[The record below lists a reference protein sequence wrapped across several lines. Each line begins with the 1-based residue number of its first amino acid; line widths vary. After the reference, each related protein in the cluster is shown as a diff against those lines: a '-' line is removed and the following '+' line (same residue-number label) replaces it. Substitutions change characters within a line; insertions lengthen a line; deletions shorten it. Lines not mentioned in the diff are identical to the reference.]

1 MQNIQVLNNISP
13 LGLEKFPKEFYDVS
27 NSKDNPDAILVR
39 SAKMHDIDIGN
50 SLKAVGR
57 AGAGVNNIPLQKMS
71 DNGVVVFN
79 TPGANANAVKE
90 LVISS
95 MLLASRNI
103 CQGWSYVNDLPLDNL
118 KATVE
123 DGKKQYSGSELPGKT
138 LGIVGLGAIGVEIAN
153 AASMLGM
160 DVIGYDPS
168 ISKKNAWKIS
178 SDVEEALS
186 LEELF
191 SRSDFVSFHVPL
203 VDATKNLLNAKRI
216 ALLPQGCV
224 VINMSLLPQGCVVI
238 NMSRDGIVDEEELI
252 KSLDSGNVKY
262 YVTDFPIDEKK
273 NHERVIALPHLGAS
287 TSEAE
292 DNCALMIVKQVKEYL
307 ENGNIINS
315 VNFPD
320 AKMPRAGQERLAITH
335 RNVPNM
341 VRQITKAIAE
351 EEANIVDMLNKSK
364 GEFAYTLIDI
374 EEKIPN
380 SVIDNIKK
388 VEGILKVRAL

>member
-1 MQNIQVLNNISP
+1 MLNIQVLNNISP
-13 LGLEKFPKEFYDVS
+13 LGLGKFSNETYDFS
-27 NSKDNPDAILVR
+27 SSDENPDAILVR
-39 SAKMHDIDIGN
+39 SAKMHDMEIGE

-57 AGAGVNNIPLQKMS
+57 AGAGVNNIPLEKMS
-71 DNGVVVFN
+71 DKGVVVFN

-103 CQGWSYVNDLPLDNL
+103 CQGWDYVNKLPLENL
-118 KATVE
+118 KTTVE

-178 SDVEEALS
+178 SEVEEALS

-216 ALLPQGCV
+216 ALLPEGCV
-224 VINMSLLPQGCVVI
+224 II
-238 NMSRDGIVDEEELI
+238 NMSRDGIVDEDELI
-252 KSLDSGNVKY
+252 KSLDTGKVKY

-273 NHERVIALPHLGAS
+273 NHDRVIALPHLGAS

-292 DNCALMIVKQVKEYL
+292 DNCAIMIAKQVKDYL
-307 ENGNIINS
+307 EHGIIVNS

-320 AKMPRAGQERLAITH
+320 SKMPRAGEERLAITH

-341 VRQITKAIAE
+341 VRQITKEIAE
-351 EEANIVDMLNKSK
+351 EGANIVDMLNKSR
-364 GEFAYTLIDI
+364 GDFAYTLIDI
-374 EEKIPN
+374 EKEIPKT
-380 SVIDNIKK
+380 VIENIKQ

>member
-1 MQNIQVLNNISP
+1 MLNIQVLNNISP
-13 LGLEKFPKEFYDVS
+13 LGLGKFSNETYDVS
-27 NSKDNPDAILVR
+27 SSDENPDAILVR
-39 SAKMHDIDIGN
+39 SAKMHDMEIRD

-57 AGAGVNNIPLQKMS
+57 AGAGVNNIPLEKMS
-71 DNGVVVFN
+71 DKGVVVFN

-103 CQGWSYVNDLPLDNL
+103 CQGWDYVNKLPLENL
-118 KATVE
+118 KTTVE

-178 SDVEEALS
+178 SEVEEALS

-216 ALLPQGCV
+216 ALLPEGCV
-224 VINMSLLPQGCVVI
+224 II
-238 NMSRDGIVDEEELI
+238 NMSRDGIVDEDELI
-252 KSLDSGNVKY
+252 KSLDSGKVKY

-273 NHERVIALPHLGAS
+273 NHDRVIALPHLGAS

-292 DNCALMIVKQVKEYL
+292 ENCAIMIAKQVKDYL
-307 ENGNIINS
+307 EHGNIVNS

-320 AKMPRAGQERLAITH
+320 SKMPRAGEERLAITH

-341 VRQITKAIAE
+341 VRQITKEIAE
-351 EEANIVDMLNKSK
+351 EGANIVDMLNKSR
-364 GEFAYTLIDI
+364 GNFAYTLIDI
-374 EEKIPN
+374 EKEIPKT
-380 SVIDNIKK
+380 VIENIKQ

>member
-1 MQNIQVLNNISP
+1 MLNIQVLNNISP
-13 LGLEKFPKEFYDVS
+13 LGLGKFSNETYDVS
-27 NSKDNPDAILVR
+27 SSDENPDAILVR
-39 SAKMHDIDIGN
+39 SAKMHDMEIGDN
-50 SLKAVGR
+50 LKAVGR
-57 AGAGVNNIPLQKMS
+57 AGAGVNNIPLEKMS
-71 DNGVVVFN
+71 DKGVVVFN

-103 CQGWSYVNDLPLDNL
+103 CQGWDYVNKLPLENL
-118 KATVE
+118 KTTVE

-178 SDVEEALS
+178 SEVEEALS

-203 VDATKNLLNAKRI
+203 VDATKNLLDAKRI
-216 ALLPQGCV
+216 
-224 VINMSLLPQGCVVI
+224 SLLPEGCVII
-238 NMSRDGIVDEEELI
+238 NMSRDGIVDEDELI
-252 KSLDSGNVKY
+252 KSLDSGKVKY

-273 NHERVIALPHLGAS
+273 NHDRVIALPHLGAS

-292 DNCALMIVKQVKEYL
+292 ENCAIMIAKQVKDYL
-307 ENGNIINS
+307 EHGNIVNS

-320 AKMPRAGQERLAITH
+320 SKMPRAGEERLAITH

-341 VRQITKAIAE
+341 VRQITKEIAE
-351 EEANIVDMLNKSK
+351 EGANIVDMLNKSR
-364 GEFAYTLIDI
+364 GDFAYTLIDI
-374 EEKIPN
+374 EKEIPKT
-380 SVIDNIKK
+380 VIENIKQ

>member
-13 LGLEKFPKEFYDVS
+13 LGLEKFPKDTYKVS
-27 NSKDNPDAILVR
+27 TSTDNPDAILVR
-39 SAKMHDIDIGN
+39 SAKMHDMEIEK

-103 CQGWSYVNDLPLDNL
+103 CQGWSYVNSLPLDNL

-153 AASMLGM
+153 AASTLGM

-186 LEELF
+186 LEALF

-216 ALLPQGCV
+216 ELLPE
-224 VINMSLLPQGCVVI
+224 GCVVI
-238 NMSRDGIVDEEELI
+238 NMSRDGIIDEDQLI
-252 KSLDSGNVKY
+252 KSLDSGRVKY

-273 NHERVIALPHLGAS
+273 NHDRVIALPHLGAS
-287 TSEAE
+287 TTEAE
-292 DNCALMIVKQVKEYL
+292 DNCAVMIARQIKEYL

-320 AKMPRAGQERLAITH
+320 AKMPRAGKERLAITH

-374 EEKIPN
+374 EEEISN
-380 SVIDNIKK
+380 TVIENIKK
-388 VEGILKVRAL
+388 VDGILKVRAL

>member
-1 MQNIQVLNNISP
+1 MLNIQVLNNISS
-13 LGLEKFPKEFYDVS
+13 LGLEKFSKESYQVS
-27 NSKDNPDAILVR
+27 TSDENPDAILVR
-39 SAKMHDIDIGN
+39 SAKMHDMEIGD
-50 SLKAVGR
+50 SLKAIGR
-57 AGAGVNNIPLQKMS
+57 AGAGVNNIPLKQMS
-71 DNGVVVFN
+71 DKGVVVFN

-103 CQGWSYVNDLPLDNL
+103 CQAWEYVNKLPLENL
-118 KATVE
+118 KTTVE

-178 SDVEEALS
+178 SEVQEALS

-191 SRSDFVSFHVPL
+191 SKSDFVSFHVPL
-203 VDATKNLLNAKRI
+203 VDATKNLLDAKRI
-216 ALLPQGCV
+216 ALLPE
-224 VINMSLLPQGCVVI
+224 GCVVI

-252 KSLDSGNVKY
+252 KSLDSGKVKY

-273 NHERVIALPHLGAS
+273 NHDRVIALPHLGAS

-292 DNCALMIVKQVKEYL
+292 ENCAIMIAKQVKDYL
-307 ENGNIINS
+307 EHGNIVNS

-320 AKMPRAGQERLAITH
+320 SKMPRAGEERLAITH
-335 RNVPNM
+335 RNIPNM
-341 VRQITKAIAE
+341 VRQITKEIAE
-351 EEANIVDMLNKSK
+351 EGANIVDMLNKSR
-364 GEFAYTLIDI
+364 GDFAYTLIDI
-374 EEKIPN
+374 EKEISKT
-380 SVIDNIKK
+380 VIENIKQ

>member
-1 MQNIQVLNNISP
+1 MLKIQVLNNISP
-13 LGLEKFPKEFYDVS
+13 LGLEKFSKEAYDVS
-27 NSKDNPDAILVR
+27 TLDESPDAILVR
-39 SAKMHDIDIGN
+39 SAKMHDMEIQN

-224 VINMSLLPQGCVVI
+224 VINMS
-238 NMSRDGIVDEEELI
+238 RDGIIDEEELI
-252 KSLDSGNVKY
+252 KSLDSGKVKY

-273 NHERVIALPHLGAS
+273 NHDRVIALPHLGAS

-292 DNCALMIVKQVKEYL
+292 DNCAVMIAKQIKEYL

-320 AKMPRAGQERLAITH
+320 AKMPRAGKERLAITH

-351 EEANIVDMLNKSK
+351 DEANIVDMLNKSK

-374 EEKIPN
+374 EEEISN
-380 SVIDNIKK
+380 SVIENIKK

>member
-1 MQNIQVLNNISP
+1 MLNIQVLNNISP
-13 LGLEKFPKEFYDVS
+13 LGLEKFSKESYRVS
-27 NSKDNPDAILVR
+27 TSDESPDAILVR
-39 SAKMHDIDIGN
+39 SAKMHDMEIGD
-50 SLKAVGR
+50 SLKAIGR
-57 AGAGVNNIPLQKMS
+57 AGAGVNNIPLKQMS
-71 DNGVVVFN
+71 DKGVVVFN

-103 CQGWSYVNDLPLDNL
+103 CQAWEYVNKLPLENL
-118 KATVE
+118 KTSVE

-178 SDVEEALS
+178 SEVQEALS

-191 SRSDFVSFHVPL
+191 SKSDFVSFHVPL
-203 VDATKNLLNAKRI
+203 VDATKNLLDAKRI
-216 ALLPQGCV
+216 ALLPE
-224 VINMSLLPQGCVVI
+224 GCVVI

-252 KSLDSGNVKY
+252 KSLDSGKVKY
-262 YVTDFPIDEKK
+262 YVTDFPFDEKK
-273 NHERVIALPHLGAS
+273 NHHRVIALPHLGAS

-292 DNCALMIVKQVKEYL
+292 ENCAIMIAKQVKDYL
-307 ENGNIINS
+307 EHGNIVNS
-315 VNFPD
+315 INFPD
-320 AKMPRAGQERLAITH
+320 SKMPRAGEERLAITH

-341 VRQITKAIAE
+341 VRQITKEIAE
-351 EEANIVDMLNKSK
+351 EGANIVDMLNKSR

-374 EEKIPN
+374 EKEIPN
-380 SVIDNIKK
+380 TVIENIKR

>member
-203 VDATKNLLNAKRI
+203 VEATKNLLNAKRI
-216 ALLPQGCV
+216 A
-224 VINMSLLPQGCVVI
+224 LLPQGCVVI

-252 KSLDSGNVKY
+252 KSLDSGNGKY

-292 DNCALMIVKQVKEYL
+292 DNCALMIAKQVKEYL

-320 AKMPRAGQERLAITH
+320 AKMPRAGKERLAITH

-374 EEKIPN
+374 EEKISN

>member
-1 MQNIQVLNNISP
+1 MLNIQVLNNISP
-13 LGLEKFPKEFYDVS
+13 LGLGKFSKEAYDVS
-27 NSKDNPDAILVR
+27 SSDESPDAILVR
-39 SAKMHDIDIGN
+39 SAIMHDMEIGDD
-50 SLKAVGR
+50 LKAVGR
-57 AGAGVNNIPLQKMS
+57 AGAGVNNIPLEKMS
-71 DNGVVVFN
+71 DKGVVVFN

-103 CQGWSYVNDLPLDNL
+103 CQGWDYVNKLPLENL
-118 KATVE
+118 KTTVE

-178 SDVEEALS
+178 SEVEEALS

-203 VDATKNLLNAKRI
+203 VDATKNLLDAKRI
-216 ALLPQGCV
+216 
-224 VINMSLLPQGCVVI
+224 SLLPEGCVII
-238 NMSRDGIVDEEELI
+238 NMSRDGIVDEDELI
-252 KSLDSGNVKY
+252 KSLDSGKVKY

-273 NHERVIALPHLGAS
+273 NHDRVIALPHLGAS

-292 DNCALMIVKQVKEYL
+292 ENCAIMIAKQVKDYL
-307 ENGNIINS
+307 EHGNIVNS

-320 AKMPRAGQERLAITH
+320 SKMPRAGEERLAITH

-341 VRQITKAIAE
+341 VRQITKEIAE
-351 EEANIVDMLNKSK
+351 EGANIVDMLNKSR
-364 GEFAYTLIDI
+364 GDFAYTLIDI
-374 EEKIPN
+374 EKEIPKT
-380 SVIDNIKK
+380 VIENIKQ

>member
-1 MQNIQVLNNISP
+1 MRNIQVLNNISS
-13 LGLEKFPKEFYDVS
+13 LGLEKFPKESYDVS

-103 CQGWSYVNDLPLDNL
+103 CQGWSYVNDLPLENL

-203 VDATKNLLNAKRI
+203 VEATKNLLNAKRI
-216 ALLPQGCV
+216 A
-224 VINMSLLPQGCVVI
+224 LLPQGCVVI

-292 DNCALMIVKQVKEYL
+292 DNCALMIAKQVKEYL

-320 AKMPRAGQERLAITH
+320 AKMPRAGKERLAITH

>member
-1 MQNIQVLNNISP
+1 MRNIQVLNNISP

-203 VDATKNLLNAKRI
+203 VEATKNLLNAKRI
-216 ALLPQGCV
+216 A
-224 VINMSLLPQGCVVI
+224 LLPQGCVVI

>member
-1 MQNIQVLNNISP
+1 MLNIQILNNISP
-13 LGLEKFPKEFYDVS
+13 LGLEKFSKESYQISTSDE
-27 NSKDNPDAILVR
+27 NPDAILVR
-39 SAKMHDIDIGN
+39 SAKMHDMEIED
-50 SLKAVGR
+50 SLKAIGR
-57 AGAGVNNIPLQKMS
+57 AGAGVNNIPLKQMS
-71 DNGVVVFN
+71 DKGVVVFN

-103 CQGWSYVNDLPLDNL
+103 CQAWEYVNKLPLENL
-118 KATVE
+118 KTSVE

-178 SDVEEALS
+178 SEVQEALS

-191 SRSDFVSFHVPL
+191 SKSDFVSFHVPL
-203 VDATKNLLNAKRI
+203 VDATKNLLDAKRI
-216 ALLPQGCV
+216 TLLPE
-224 VINMSLLPQGCVVI
+224 GCVVI

-252 KSLDSGNVKY
+252 KSLDSGKVKY

-273 NHERVIALPHLGAS
+273 NHDRVIALPHLGAS

-292 DNCALMIVKQVKEYL
+292 ENCAIMIAKQVKDYL
-307 ENGNIINS
+307 EHGNIVNS

-320 AKMPRAGQERLAITH
+320 SKMPRAGEERLAITH

-341 VRQITKAIAE
+341 VRQITKEIAE
-351 EEANIVDMLNKSK
+351 EGANIVDMLNKSR
-364 GEFAYTLIDI
+364 GDYAYTLIDI
-374 EEKIPN
+374 EYEIPN
-380 SVIDNIKK
+380 TVIENIKQ

>member
-203 VDATKNLLNAKRI
+203 VEATKNLLNAKRI
-216 ALLPQGCV
+216 ALLPE
-224 VINMSLLPQGCVVI
+224 GCVVI

-374 EEKIPN
+374 EEKIPS

>member
-1 MQNIQVLNNISP
+1 MMHKVQVLNNISP
-13 LGLEKFPKEFYDVS
+13 LGLKKFSKEDYTVS
-27 NSKDNPDAILVR
+27 ANENDPDAILVR
-39 SAKMHDIDIGN
+39 SAKMHEIEIGK

-71 DNGVVVFN
+71 DKGIVVFN

-103 CQGWSYVNDLPLDNL
+103 CQAWSYVNNLPLENL

-160 DVIGYDPS
+160 DVIGFDPS
-168 ISKKNAWKIS
+168 ITKKNAWKIS
-178 SDVEEALS
+178 SEVEDALTI
-186 LEELF
+186 EELF
-191 SRSDFVSFHVPL
+191 SKSDFVSFHVPL
-203 VDATKNLLNAKRI
+203 IDETKNLLNANRI
-216 ALLPQGCV
+216 ALLPQGS
-224 VINMSLLPQGCVVI
+224 VII
-238 NMSRDGIVDEEELI
+238 NLSRDGLVDEEELI
-252 KSLDSGNVKY
+252 KALDSGKVKY
-262 YVTDFPIDEKK
+262 YVTDFPINDKK

-287 TSEAE
+287 TLEAE
-292 DNCALMIVKQVKEYL
+292 DNCAVMIAKQIKDYL
-307 ENGNIINS
+307 ENGNIVNS

-320 AKMPRAGQERLAITH
+320 ARMPRAGEVRIAITH
-335 RNVPNM
+335 RNIPNM

-351 EEANIVDMLNKSK
+351 EEANILDMINKSR
-364 GEFAYTLIDI
+364 GAFAYTLIDLENEI
-374 EEKIPN
+374 SNTVVE
-380 SVIDNIKK
+380 NIKQ
-388 VEGILKVRAL
+388 VEGILTVRIL

>member
-1 MQNIQVLNNISP
+1 MLNVKVLNNISP
-13 LGLEKFPKEFYDVS
+13 LGLEKFPKETYEVS
-27 NSKDNPDAILVR
+27 TNEENPDAILVR
-39 SAKMHDIDIGN
+39 SAKMHEMEIGDK
-50 SLKAVGR
+50 LKAIGR
-57 AGAGVNNIPLQKMS
+57 AGAGVNNIPLDKMS
-71 DNGVVVFN
+71 DKGVVVFN

-103 CQGWSYVNDLPLDNL
+103 CQAWDYVNKLPLENL
-118 KATVE
+118 KTTVE

-178 SDVEEALS
+178 SEVEEALS

-191 SRSDFVSFHVPL
+191 SKSDFVSIHVPL
-203 VDATKNLLNAKRI
+203 VEATKNLLNANRI
-216 ALLPQGCV
+216 ALLPE
-224 VINMSLLPQGCVVI
+224 GCVVI
-238 NMSRDGIVDEEELI
+238 NMSRDGIVDEDQLI
-252 KSLDSGNVKY
+252 KSLDSGKVKY
-262 YVTDFPIDEKK
+262 YVTDFPIDDKK
-273 NHERVIALPHLGAS
+273 NHDRVIALPHLGAS

-292 DNCALMIVKQVKEYL
+292 DNCAIMIAKQIKDYL
-307 ENGNIINS
+307 EHGNIVNS

-320 AKMPRAGQERLAITH
+320 SKMPRAGEKRLAITH
-335 RNVPNM
+335 RNIPNM
-341 VRQITKAIAE
+341 VRQITKEIAE
-351 EEANIVDMLNKSK
+351 EGANIVDMLNKSR
-364 GEFAYTLIDI
+364 GDFAYTLIDI
-374 EEKIPN
+374 EKEISKT
-380 SVIDNIKK
+380 VIENIKQ

>member
-1 MQNIQVLNNISP
+1 MLNVKVLNNISP
-13 LGLEKFPKEFYDVS
+13 LGLEKFPKETYEVS
-27 NSKDNPDAILVR
+27 TNEENPDAILVR
-39 SAKMHDIDIGN
+39 SAKMHEMEIGDK
-50 SLKAVGR
+50 LKAIGR
-57 AGAGVNNIPLQKMS
+57 AGAGVNNIPLDKMS
-71 DNGVVVFN
+71 DKGVVVFN

-103 CQGWSYVNDLPLDNL
+103 CQAWDYVNKLPLENL
-118 KATVE
+118 KTTVE

-178 SDVEEALS
+178 SEVEEALS

-191 SRSDFVSFHVPL
+191 SKSDFVSIHVPL
-203 VDATKNLLNAKRI
+203 VEATKNLLNSKRI
-216 ALLPQGCV
+216 ALLPE
-224 VINMSLLPQGCVVI
+224 GCVVI
-238 NMSRDGIVDEEELI
+238 NMSRDGIVDEDQLI
-252 KSLDSGNVKY
+252 KSLDSGRVKY
-262 YVTDFPIDEKK
+262 YVTDFPIDDKK
-273 NHERVIALPHLGAS
+273 NHDRVIALPHLGAS

-292 DNCALMIVKQVKEYL
+292 DNCAIMIAKQIKDYL
-307 ENGNIINS
+307 EHGNIVNS

-320 AKMPRAGQERLAITH
+320 SKMPRAGEKRLAITH
-335 RNVPNM
+335 RNIPNM
-341 VRQITKAIAE
+341 VRQITKEIAE
-351 EEANIVDMLNKSK
+351 EGANIVDMLNKSR
-364 GEFAYTLIDI
+364 GDFAYTLIDI
-374 EEKIPN
+374 EKEISKT
-380 SVIDNIKK
+380 VIENIKQ

>member
-1 MQNIQVLNNISP
+1 MLNIQVLNNISP
-13 LGLEKFPKEFYDVS
+13 LGLEKFSKESYRVS
-27 NSKDNPDAILVR
+27 TSDENPDAILVR
-39 SAKMHDIDIGN
+39 SAKMHDMEIGD
-50 SLKAVGR
+50 SLKAIGR
-57 AGAGVNNIPLQKMS
+57 AGAGVNNIPLKQMS
-71 DNGVVVFN
+71 DKGVVVFN

-103 CQGWSYVNDLPLDNL
+103 CQAWEYVNKLPLENL
-118 KATVE
+118 KNTVE

-178 SDVEEALS
+178 SEVQEALS

-191 SRSDFVSFHVPL
+191 SKSDFVSFHVPL
-203 VDATKNLLNAKRI
+203 VDATKNLLDAKRI
-216 ALLPQGCV
+216 ALLPE
-224 VINMSLLPQGCVVI
+224 GCVVI

-252 KSLDSGNVKY
+252 KSLDSGKVKY

-273 NHERVIALPHLGAS
+273 NHDRVIALPHLGAS

-292 DNCALMIVKQVKEYL
+292 ENCAIMIAKQVKDYL
-307 ENGNIINS
+307 EHGNIVNS

-320 AKMPRAGQERLAITH
+320 SKMPRAGEERLAITH
-335 RNVPNM
+335 RNIPNM
-341 VRQITKAIAE
+341 VRQITKEIAE
-351 EEANIVDMLNKSK
+351 EGANIVDMLNKSR

-374 EEKIPN
+374 EKEIPN
-380 SVIDNIKK
+380 TVIENIKQ

>member
-103 CQGWSYVNDLPLDNL
+103 CQGWSYVNDLPIDNL

-203 VDATKNLLNAKRI
+203 VEATKNLLNAKRI
-216 ALLPQGCV
+216 A
-224 VINMSLLPQGCVVI
+224 LLPQGCVVI

>member
-1 MQNIQVLNNISP
+1 MLNIQVLNNISP
-13 LGLEKFPKEFYDVS
+13 LGLGKFSNETYDVS
-27 NSKDNPDAILVR
+27 SSDENPDAILVR
-39 SAKMHDIDIGN
+39 SAKMHDMEIGDG
-50 SLKAVGR
+50 LKAVGR
-57 AGAGVNNIPLQKMS
+57 AGAGVNNIPLEKMS
-71 DNGVVVFN
+71 DKGVVVFN

-103 CQGWSYVNDLPLDNL
+103 CQGWDYVNKLPLENL
-118 KATVE
+118 KTTVE

-178 SDVEEALS
+178 SEVEEALS

-203 VDATKNLLNAKRI
+203 VDATKNLLDAKRI
-216 ALLPQGCV
+216 
-224 VINMSLLPQGCVVI
+224 SLLPEGCVII
-238 NMSRDGIVDEEELI
+238 NMSRDGIVDEDELI
-252 KSLDSGNVKY
+252 KSLDSGKVKY

-273 NHERVIALPHLGAS
+273 NHDRVIALPHLGAS

-292 DNCALMIVKQVKEYL
+292 ENCAIMIAKQVKDYL
-307 ENGNIINS
+307 EHGNIVNS

-320 AKMPRAGQERLAITH
+320 SKMPRAGEERLAITH

-341 VRQITKAIAE
+341 VRQITKEIAE
-351 EEANIVDMLNKSK
+351 EGANIVDMLNKSR
-364 GEFAYTLIDI
+364 GDFAYTLIDI
-374 EEKIPN
+374 EKEIPKT
-380 SVIDNIKK
+380 VIENIKQ

>member
-1 MQNIQVLNNISP
+1 MQKIQVLNNISP
-13 LGLEKFPKEFYDVS
+13 LGLEKFPKETYDVS
-27 NSKDNPDAILVR
+27 TSNNNPDAILVR
-39 SAKMHDIDIGN
+39 SAKMHDMEIEK

-103 CQGWSYVNDLPLDNL
+103 CQGWSYVNSLPLDNL
-118 KATVE
+118 KSTVE

-191 SRSDFVSFHVPL
+191 SKSDFVSFHVPL

-216 ALLPQGCV
+216 
-224 VINMSLLPQGCVVI
+224 SLLPEGCVVI
-238 NMSRDGIVDEEELI
+238 NMSRDGIVDEEELV
-252 KSLDSGNVKY
+252 KSLDSGKIKY

-273 NHERVIALPHLGAS
+273 NHDRVIALPHLGAS

-292 DNCALMIVKQVKEYL
+292 ENCAMMIAKQIKDYL
-307 ENGNIINS
+307 ENGNIVNS

-320 AKMPRAGQERLAITH
+320 AKMPRAGMERLAITH
-335 RNVPNM
+335 RNIPNM

-374 EEKIPN
+374 EEEISN
-380 SVIDNIKK
+380 SVIENIKK

>member
-1 MQNIQVLNNISP
+1 MLNIQVLNNISP
-13 LGLEKFPKEFYDVS
+13 LGLGKFSNETYDVS
-27 NSKDNPDAILVR
+27 SSDENPDAILVR
-39 SAKMHDIDIGN
+39 SAKMHDMEIGDN
-50 SLKAVGR
+50 LKAVGR
-57 AGAGVNNIPLQKMS
+57 AGAGVNNIPLEKMS
-71 DNGVVVFN
+71 DKGVVVFN

-103 CQGWSYVNDLPLDNL
+103 CQGWDYVNKLPLENL
-118 KATVE
+118 KTTVE

-178 SDVEEALS
+178 SEVEEALS

-203 VDATKNLLNAKRI
+203 VDATKNLLDAKRI
-216 ALLPQGCV
+216 
-224 VINMSLLPQGCVVI
+224 SLLPEGCVII
-238 NMSRDGIVDEEELI
+238 NMSRDGIVDEDELI
-252 KSLDSGNVKY
+252 KSLDSGKVKY

-273 NHERVIALPHLGAS
+273 NHDRVIALPHLGAS

-292 DNCALMIVKQVKEYL
+292 ENCAIMIAKQVKDYL
-307 ENGNIINS
+307 EHGNIVNS

-320 AKMPRAGQERLAITH
+320 SKMPRAGEERLAITH

-341 VRQITKAIAE
+341 DRQITKEIAE
-351 EEANIVDMLNKSK
+351 EGANIVDMLNKSR
-364 GEFAYTLIDI
+364 GDFAYTLIDI
-374 EEKIPN
+374 EKEIPKT
-380 SVIDNIKK
+380 VIENIKQ

>member
-1 MQNIQVLNNISP
+1 MLNIQVLNNISP
-13 LGLEKFPKEFYDVS
+13 LGLEKFSKESYQVS
-27 NSKDNPDAILVR
+27 TSDKNPDAILVR
-39 SAKMHDIDIGN
+39 SAKMHDMEIGD
-50 SLKAVGR
+50 SLKAIGR
-57 AGAGVNNIPLQKMS
+57 AGAGVNNIPLKQMS
-71 DNGVVVFN
+71 DKGVVVFN

-103 CQGWSYVNDLPLDNL
+103 CQAWEYVNKLPLENL
-118 KATVE
+118 KNTVE

-178 SDVEEALS
+178 SEVQEALS

-191 SRSDFVSFHVPL
+191 SKSDFVSFHVPL
-203 VDATKNLLNAKRI
+203 VDATKNLLDAKRI
-216 ALLPQGCV
+216 ALLPE
-224 VINMSLLPQGCVVI
+224 GCVVI

-252 KSLDSGNVKY
+252 KSLDSGKVKY

-273 NHERVIALPHLGAS
+273 NHDRVIALPHLGAS

-292 DNCALMIVKQVKEYL
+292 ENCAIMIAKQVKDYL
-307 ENGNIINS
+307 EHGNIVNS

-320 AKMPRAGQERLAITH
+320 SKMPRAGEERLAITH

-341 VRQITKAIAE
+341 VRQITKEIAE
-351 EEANIVDMLNKSK
+351 EGANIVDMLNKSR

-374 EEKIPN
+374 EKEIPN
-380 SVIDNIKK
+380 TVIENIKQ

>member
-1 MQNIQVLNNISP
+1 MQKIQVLNNISP
-13 LGLEKFPKEFYDVS
+13 LGLEKFPKETYDVS
-27 NSKDNPDAILVR
+27 TSNNNPDAILVR
-39 SAKMHDIDIGN
+39 SAKMHDIEIEK

-103 CQGWSYVNDLPLDNL
+103 CQGWSYVNSLPLDNL
-118 KATVE
+118 KSTVE

-191 SRSDFVSFHVPL
+191 SKSDFVSFHVPL

-216 ALLPQGCV
+216 
-224 VINMSLLPQGCVVI
+224 SLLPEGCVVI
-238 NMSRDGIVDEEELI
+238 NMSRDGIVDEEELV
-252 KSLDSGNVKY
+252 KSLDSGKIKY

-273 NHERVIALPHLGAS
+273 NHDKVIALPHLGAS

-292 DNCALMIVKQVKEYL
+292 ENCAMMIAKQIKDYL
-307 ENGNIINS
+307 ENGNIVNS

-320 AKMPRAGQERLAITH
+320 AKMPRAGSERLAITH
-335 RNVPNM
+335 RNIPNM

-374 EEKIPN
+374 EEEISN
-380 SVIDNIKK
+380 SVIENIKK

>member
-13 LGLEKFPKEFYDVS
+13 LGLEKFPKDTYKISTS
-27 NSKDNPDAILVR
+27 NDNPDAILVR
-39 SAKMHDIDIGN
+39 SAKMHDMEIEK

-103 CQGWSYVNDLPLDNL
+103 CQGWRYVNDLPLDNL

-153 AASMLGM
+153 AASTLGM

-216 ALLPQGCV
+216 ELLPE
-224 VINMSLLPQGCVVI
+224 GCVVI
-238 NMSRDGIVDEEELI
+238 NMSRDGIVDEDELL
-252 KSLDSGNVKY
+252 KALDSGRVKY

-273 NHERVIALPHLGAS
+273 NHDRVIALPHLGAS
-287 TSEAE
+287 TVEAE
-292 DNCALMIVKQVKEYL
+292 DNCAVMIAKQIKDYL
-307 ENGNIINS
+307 KNGNIVNS

-320 AKMPRAGQERLAITH
+320 AKMPRAGMERLAITH
-335 RNVPNM
+335 RNIPNM

-351 EEANIVDMLNKSK
+351 EEANIVDMLNKSR

-374 EEKIPN
+374 EEEISN
-380 SVIDNIKK
+380 SVIQNIKQ
-388 VEGILKVRAL
+388 VEGILKVRALKL

>member
-1 MQNIQVLNNISP
+1 MLNIQVLNNISP
-13 LGLEKFPKEFYDVS
+13 LGLEKFSKESYRVS
-27 NSKDNPDAILVR
+27 TSDENPDAILVR
-39 SAKMHDIDIGN
+39 SKKMHDMEIGD
-50 SLKAVGR
+50 SLKAIGR
-57 AGAGVNNIPLQKMS
+57 AGAGVNNIPLEKMS
-71 DNGVVVFN
+71 DKGVVVFN

-103 CQGWSYVNDLPLDNL
+103 CQAWEYVNKLPLENL
-118 KATVE
+118 KTTVE

-138 LGIVGLGAIGVEIAN
+138 IGIVGLGAIGVEIAN

-178 SDVEEALS
+178 SEVQEALS

-191 SRSDFVSFHVPL
+191 SKSDFVSFHVPL
-203 VDATKNLLNAKRI
+203 VDATKNLLDAKKI
-216 ALLPQGCV
+216 ALLPE
-224 VINMSLLPQGCVVI
+224 GCVVI

-252 KSLDSGNVKY
+252 KSLDSGKVKY

-273 NHERVIALPHLGAS
+273 NHDRVIALPHLGAS

-292 DNCALMIVKQVKEYL
+292 ENCAIMIAKQVKDYL
-307 ENGNIINS
+307 EHGNIVNS

-320 AKMPRAGQERLAITH
+320 SKMPRAGEERLAITH
-335 RNVPNM
+335 RNIPNM
-341 VRQITKAIAE
+341 VRQITKEIAE
-351 EEANIVDMLNKSK
+351 EGANIVDMLNKSR
-364 GEFAYTLIDI
+364 GDYAYTLIDI
-374 EEKIPN
+374 EYEIPKT
-380 SVIDNIKK
+380 VIENIKQ

>member
-1 MQNIQVLNNISP
+1 MLNVKVLNNISP
-13 LGLEKFPKEFYDVS
+13 LGLEKFPKETYEVS
-27 NSKDNPDAILVR
+27 TNEENPDAILVR
-39 SAKMHDIDIGN
+39 SAKMHEMEIGDK
-50 SLKAVGR
+50 LKAIGR
-57 AGAGVNNIPLQKMS
+57 AGAGVNNIPLDKMS
-71 DNGVVVFN
+71 DKGVVVFN

-103 CQGWSYVNDLPLDNL
+103 CQAWDYVNKLPLENL
-118 KATVE
+118 KTTVE

-178 SDVEEALS
+178 SEVEEALS

-191 SRSDFVSFHVPL
+191 SKSDFVSIHVPL
-203 VDATKNLLNAKRI
+203 VEATKNLLNSKRI
-216 ALLPQGCV
+216 ALLPE
-224 VINMSLLPQGCVVI
+224 GCVVI
-238 NMSRDGIVDEEELI
+238 NMSRDGIVDEDQLI
-252 KSLDSGNVKY
+252 KSLDSGRVKY
-262 YVTDFPIDEKK
+262 YVTDFPIDDKK
-273 NHERVIALPHLGAS
+273 NHDRVIALPHLGAS

-292 DNCALMIVKQVKEYL
+292 DNCAIMIAKQIKDYL
-307 ENGNIINS
+307 EHGNIVNS

-320 AKMPRAGQERLAITH
+320 SKMPRAGEKRLAITH
-335 RNVPNM
+335 RNIPNM
-341 VRQITKAIAE
+341 VRQITKEIAE
-351 EEANIVDMLNKSK
+351 EGANIVDMLNKSR
-364 GEFAYTLIDI
+364 GDYAYTLIDI
-374 EEKIPN
+374 EKEIPKT
-380 SVIDNIKK
+380 VIENIKQ

>member
-1 MQNIQVLNNISP
+1 MLNIQVLNNISP
-13 LGLEKFPKEFYDVS
+13 LGLEKFSKESYQVS
-27 NSKDNPDAILVR
+27 TSDENPDAILVR
-39 SAKMHDIDIGN
+39 SAKMHDLEIGD
-50 SLKAVGR
+50 SLKAIGR
-57 AGAGVNNIPLQKMS
+57 AGAGVNNIPLKQMS
-71 DNGVVVFN
+71 DKGVVVFN

-103 CQGWSYVNDLPLDNL
+103 CQAWDYVNKLPLENL
-118 KATVE
+118 KTTVE

-178 SDVEEALS
+178 SEVQEALS

-191 SRSDFVSFHVPL
+191 SKSDFVSFHVPL
-203 VDATKNLLNAKRI
+203 VDATKNLLDAKRI
-216 ALLPQGCV
+216 ALLPE
-224 VINMSLLPQGCVVI
+224 GCVVI
-238 NMSRDGIVDEEELI
+238 NMSRDGIIDEEELI
-252 KSLDSGNVKY
+252 KSLDSGKVKY

-273 NHERVIALPHLGAS
+273 NHDRVIAFPHLGAS

-292 DNCALMIVKQVKEYL
+292 ENCAIMIAKQVKDYL
-307 ENGNIINS
+307 EHGNIVNS

-320 AKMPRAGQERLAITH
+320 SKMPRAGEERLAITH

-341 VRQITKAIAE
+341 VRQITKEIAE
-351 EEANIVDMLNKSK
+351 EGANIVDMLNKSR

-374 EEKIPN
+374 EKEIPN
-380 SVIDNIKK
+380 TVIENIKQ

>member
-1 MQNIQVLNNISP
+1 MLNIQVLNNISP
-13 LGLEKFPKEFYDVS
+13 LGLEKFSKESYQVS
-27 NSKDNPDAILVR
+27 TSDKNPDAILVR
-39 SAKMHDIDIGN
+39 SAKMHDMEIGD
-50 SLKAVGR
+50 SLKAIGR
-57 AGAGVNNIPLQKMS
+57 AGAGVNNIPLKQMS
-71 DNGVVVFN
+71 DKGVVVFN

-103 CQGWSYVNDLPLDNL
+103 CQAWEYVNKLPLENL
-118 KATVE
+118 KTTVE

-178 SDVEEALS
+178 SEVQEALS

-191 SRSDFVSFHVPL
+191 SKSDFVSFHVPL
-203 VDATKNLLNAKRI
+203 VDATKNLLDAKRI
-216 ALLPQGCV
+216 ALLPE
-224 VINMSLLPQGCVVI
+224 GCVVI

-252 KSLDSGNVKY
+252 KSLDSGKVKY

-273 NHERVIALPHLGAS
+273 NHDRVIALPHLGAS

-292 DNCALMIVKQVKEYL
+292 ENCAIMIAKQVKDYL
-307 ENGNIINS
+307 EHGNIVNS

-320 AKMPRAGQERLAITH
+320 SKMPRAGEERLAITH
-335 RNVPNM
+335 RNIPNM
-341 VRQITKAIAE
+341 VRQITKEIAE
-351 EEANIVDMLNKSK
+351 EGANIVDMLNKSR

-374 EEKIPN
+374 EKEISN
-380 SVIDNIKK
+380 RVIENIKQ

>member
-1 MQNIQVLNNISP
+1 MLNVKVLNNISP
-13 LGLEKFPKEFYDVS
+13 LGLEKFPKETYEIS
-27 NSKDNPDAILVR
+27 TNEENPDAILVR
-39 SAKMHDIDIGN
+39 SAKMHEMEIGDK
-50 SLKAVGR
+50 LKAIGR
-57 AGAGVNNIPLQKMS
+57 AGAGVNNIPLDKMS
-71 DNGVVVFN
+71 DKGVVVFN

-103 CQGWSYVNDLPLDNL
+103 CQAWDYVNKLPLENL
-118 KATVE
+118 KTTVE

-178 SDVEEALS
+178 SEVEEALS

-191 SRSDFVSFHVPL
+191 SKSDFVSIHVPL
-203 VDATKNLLNAKRI
+203 VEATKNLLNAKRI
-216 ALLPQGCV
+216 ALLPE
-224 VINMSLLPQGCVVI
+224 GCVVI
-238 NMSRDGIVDEEELI
+238 NMSRDGIVDEDQLI
-252 KSLDSGNVKY
+252 KSLDSGRVKY
-262 YVTDFPIDEKK
+262 YVTDFPIDDKK

-292 DNCALMIVKQVKEYL
+292 DNCAIMIAKQIKDYL
-307 ENGNIINS
+307 EHGNIVNS

-320 AKMPRAGQERLAITH
+320 SKMPRAGEKRLAITH
-335 RNVPNM
+335 RNIPNM
-341 VRQITKAIAE
+341 VRQITKEIAE
-351 EEANIVDMLNKSK
+351 EGANIVDMLNKSR
-364 GEFAYTLIDI
+364 GDYAYTLIDI
-374 EEKIPN
+374 EKEISKT
-380 SVIDNIKK
+380 VIENIKQ

>member
-1 MQNIQVLNNISP
+1 MLNIQVLNNISP
-13 LGLEKFPKEFYDVS
+13 LGLEKFSKESYQISTSDE
-27 NSKDNPDAILVR
+27 NPDAILVR
-39 SAKMHDIDIGN
+39 SAKMHDMEIGD
-50 SLKAVGR
+50 SLKAIGR
-57 AGAGVNNIPLQKMS
+57 AGAGVNNIPLKQMS
-71 DNGVVVFN
+71 DKGVVVFN

-103 CQGWSYVNDLPLDNL
+103 CQAWDYVNKLPLENL
-118 KATVE
+118 KTTVE

-178 SDVEEALS
+178 SEVQEALS

-191 SRSDFVSFHVPL
+191 SKSDFVSFHVPL
-203 VDATKNLLNAKRI
+203 VDATKNLLDAKRI
-216 ALLPQGCV
+216 ALLPE
-224 VINMSLLPQGCVVI
+224 GCVVI

-252 KSLDSGNVKY
+252 KSLDSGKLKY

-273 NHERVIALPHLGAS
+273 NHDRVIALPHLGAS

-292 DNCALMIVKQVKEYL
+292 ENCAIMIAKQVKDYL
-307 ENGNIINS
+307 EHGNIVNS

-320 AKMPRAGQERLAITH
+320 SKMPRAGEERLAITH

-341 VRQITKAIAE
+341 VRQITKEIAE
-351 EEANIVDMLNKSK
+351 EGANIVDMLNKSR

-374 EEKIPN
+374 EKEIPN
-380 SVIDNIKK
+380 TVIENIKQ